1 MVKRPKKTVER
12 KLDALPDTVDFR
24 DTIFVPTLIR
34 VQAQTDLNA
43 YRGLAIPVLN
53 QGSEGACTGFGLATV
68 ANYLLR
74 ARGKDPE
81 ADEVS
86 AWMLYAMA
94 KRYDEWRGE
103 EYDGSSARG
112 AMKGWFKHGLC
123 AFALW
128 KERDPDPSLEDKRSG
143 DALARPLGAYFR
155 VNHKDLV
162 SMHAAINETG
172 ILFATAKVHDG
183 WQRVATGDEEI
194 EYREGWI
201 GGHAFAIVGY
211 NRRGFWIQNSW
222 GPDWGARGIANL
234 SYSDWLAN
242 GSDAWV
248 ASLGA
253 PIDLVSTSATAS
265 MRADAPRSYESQIYA
280 DLRPYVITSKND
292 GVLDD
297 KGTYGLTTEG
307 LETLLK
313 ERMPRATANW
323 RKKRVL
329 LFAHGG
335 LVGQDAAIQTV
346 SSNLAPLLA
355 SEVYPLSFIWR
366 SDAWSTISNI
376 LREAIGRRRE
386 EGLLDQAK
394 DFMLDRLDDTLEVVA
409 RNLGGKALWDEMK
422 ENAERASTNKMGSAK
437 LVADH
442 LITLHA
448 AGAIDE
454 VHMVGHSAGSI
465 FLAPIVDKMTKAK
478 IPITSVSLWAPAC
491 TMDIF
496 DDVYGPAVKSGA
508 IGNFDL
514 YTLDDPTERDDDC
527 AGIYH
532 KSLLYLVSNAF
543 ERFAHIPGVAS
554 RDGVPLLGLARNVAP
569 KLNSFFDKKSKRWHV
584 APGSASNARHHGDF
598 DNDKATL
605 LSTLIRILGGNVTSE
620 TADLASKKPT
630 KSTSEKRAFRRELD
644 RTLFAALPG
653 SGSQG

>member
-1 MVKRPKKTVER
+1 MAKRAKKTVAR
-12 KLDALPDTVDFR
+12 TLDALPDTIDFR
-24 DTIFVPTLIR
+24 DAIFVPTLIR
-34 VQAQTDLNA
+34 VQAQTALQGYRDLK
-43 YRGLAIPVLN
+43 IPVLN
-53 QGSEGACTGFGLATV
+53 QGREGACTGFGLATV

-74 ARGKDPE
+74 ARGKDPT

-94 KRYDEWRGE
+94 KRYDEWPGE
-103 EYDGSSARG
+103 DYEGSSAR
-112 AMKGWFKHGLC
+112 AAIKGWFKHGLC
-123 AFALW
+123 AYELW
-128 KERDPDPSLEDKRSG
+128 KARDPDPSLEDKRSA

-172 ILFATAKVHDG
+172 MVFATAKVHEG
-183 WQRVATGDEEI
+183 WQRVTTGDEEI
-194 EYREGWI
+194 DYREGWI

-211 NRRGFWIQNSW
+211 NRRGLWIQNSW
-222 GPDWGARGIANL
+222 GPDWGAGGIANL

-242 GSDAWV
+242 GTDVWV
-248 ASLGA
+248 ASLGV
-253 PIDLVSTSATAS
+253 PVDLVSPIATAN

-280 DLRPYVITSKND
+280 DIRPHVITSKND
-292 GVLDD
+292 GALGD
-297 KGTYGLTTEG
+297 KGTYGLTPAG
-307 LETLLK
+307 LERLL
-313 ERMPRATANW
+313 RDGMPKTMATW
-323 RKKRVL
+323 KKKRVL

-335 LVGQDAAIQTV
+335 LVKQDAAIQTV

-366 SDAWSTISNI
+366 TDAWTTIANI

-386 EGLLDQAK
+386 EGLLEWAT
-394 DFMLDRLDDTLEVVA
+394 DFLLDRLDDTLEVVA

-422 ENAERASTNKMGSAK
+422 ENAEGAFSEKNGSGK
-437 LVADH
+437 LVAKH
-442 LITLHA
+442 LTDLHK

-454 VHMVGHSAGSI
+454 IHMVGHSAGSI
-465 FLAPIVDKMTKAK
+465 FLAPIVKSLAAGN

-491 TMDIF
+491 TMKIF
-496 DDVYGPAVKSGA
+496 DEVYQPAIESGA

-514 YTLDDPTERDDDC
+514 YTLDDLAERDDDC

-543 ERFAHIPGVAS
+543 ERFTHIPGIPS
-554 RDGVPLLGLARNVAP
+554 RDGEPLLGLARNVKP
-569 KLNSFFDKKSKRWHV
+569 DLERFLNAKNRRWHL
-584 APGSASNARHHGDF
+584 APGEKSNARHHGDF

-605 LSTLIRILGGNVTSE
+605 LSTLSRILDGNVPSE

-630 KSTSEKRAFRRELD
+630 KSNSEKREFRRELD
-644 RTLFAALPG
+644 RTLFASQPG
-653 SGSQG
+653 SAAQR

>member
-1 MVKRPKKTVER
+1 MAKQGKRTLER
-12 KLDALPDTVDFR
+12 TLDALPDTIDFR
-24 DTIFVPTLIR
+24 DAIFVPTLIR
-34 VQAQTDLNA
+34 VQGQTDLEA
-43 YRGLAIPVLN
+43 YRGLKIPVLD
-53 QGSEGACTGFGLATV
+53 QGREGACTGFGLATV

-74 ARGKDPE
+74 ARGKDPT

-94 KRYDEWRGE
+94 KRYDEWPGE
-103 EYDGSSARG
+103 DYEGSSARG

-123 AFALW
+123 ALELW
-128 KERDPDPSLEDKRSG
+128 KARNPDPSLDDERSA

-172 ILFATAKVHDG
+172 ILFATSKVHEG
-183 WQRVATGDEEI
+183 WQRVRTDDEEI
-194 EYREGWI
+194 EYRAGWI

-222 GPDWGARGIANL
+222 GPTWGKGGIANL

-242 GSDAWV
+242 GTDVWV

-253 PIDLVSTSATAS
+253 PVDLVSPIATAN
-265 MRADAPRSYESQIYA
+265 MRADAPRSYESQMYA
-280 DLRPYVITSKND
+280 DLRPHVITSKND

-297 KGTYGLTTEG
+297 KGTYGLTPTG
-307 LETLLK
+307 LERLLK
-313 ERMPRATANW
+313 QGMLKTMAGW
-323 RKKRVL
+323 KKKRVL

-335 LVGQDAAIQTV
+335 LVKQDAAIQTV

-366 SDAWSTISNI
+366 SDASTTITNI

-386 EGLLDQAK
+386 EGVLDRAT
-394 DFMLDRLDDTLEVVA
+394 DFLLDRLDDTLEVVA

-422 ENAERASTNKMGSAK
+422 ENAEGASSEKNGSAN
-437 LVADH
+437 LVAEH
-442 LITLHA
+442 LIDLHKL
-448 AGAIDE
+448 GGIDE

-465 FLAPIVDKMTKAK
+465 FLAPIIKRLAAAK
-478 IPITSVSLWAPAC
+478 IPVASVSLWAPAC
-491 TMDIF
+491 TMVVF
-496 DDVYGPAVKSGA
+496 NKVYKPAIESGA
-508 IGNFDL
+508 ISKFDL

-543 ERFAHIPGVAS
+543 ERFAHIPGVPS
-554 RDGVPLLGLARNVAP
+554 RDGEPLLGLARNVAP
-569 KLNSFFDKKSKRWHV
+569 QLDKFFNKKSRRWHV
-584 APGSASNARHHGDF
+584 APGETSNARHHGDF

-605 LSTLIRILGGNVTSE
+605 LSTLSRILDGNVPSE

-630 KSTSEKRAFRRELD
+630 KSNSEKREFRRELD
-644 RTLFAALPG
+644 RTLFAIQPG
-653 SGSQG
+653 AGAQG